1 MSNPLAIIVGAG
13 QGLGNSLATQFL
25 KSGYRV
31 IGLNRSSSDSIPD
44 VIKIKQLDV
53 SDRLSVKN
61 TLTEVIGQYGV
72 PQVVIHNPAQL
83 CIKPFLETS
92 VEDFEVAWKSMVLSA
107 INVLH
112 FVIPAMLQRGGGTVI
127 VSGATGSIR
136 GGVNFAAF
144 ASAKFALRGL
154 TQSLA
159 REYQKQ
165 GIHIAHVI
173 LDGILDTPRS
183 RELHTLDPTE
193 MMSTEDVADAYLKL
207 VQQKSSAW
215 THELDLRPKTETF

>member
-61 TLTEVIGQYGV
+61 TLTEVMGQYGV

-207 VQQKSSAW
+207 VQQKSSTW